1 MLLWSSPLGQ
11 WPSSAVLHSGRKGR
25 GRTHRMYL
33 WCGECFLSGLESWGI
48 SQEGEA
54 SSTDPSAYS
63 CLTPPGFEDPLCDW
77 ERRKCENEFPLCPQA
92 NLCLIRSFEGKL
104 ITWLCAR
111 PQQIHN
117 IFVVPQLSHHFEFR
131 HESFSFRAVC
141 FLCQWKNINVKQEF

>member
-11 WPSSAVLHSGRKGR
+11 WPSSAVLHSGRKV
-25 GRTHRMYL
+25 
-33 WCGECFLSGLESWGI
+33 
-48 SQEGEA
+48 EGEPTECTCGVV
-54 SSTDPSAYS
+54 SVFKWVRILGHIPRTRGILYWPICLLMSHSTWVWG
-63 CLTPPGFEDPLCDW
+63 PPCDW
-77 ERRKCENEFPLCPQA
+77 EKRKRENEFPLCPQA
-92 NLCLIRSFEGKL
+92 HLCLIRSFEGKL